1 METNKTTLGGLEER
15 LTALR
20 EETGALGEKNAA
32 NKARDEALKA
42 GNKELNEQ
50 RTALQ
55 AKLRFI
61 EENVSGVALIEL
73 VRFPG
78 ESEEDELRGFQDIV
92 PVEHDGEPDDA
103 AVRGEAVE
111 GEEGPS
117 GPLCFLIINKMEEAK
132 IADEPK
138 IEEVKDEESKTAP
151 PKVSPEDIMM
161 RQKQM
166 EMLASAFKGGK
177 A

>member
-1 METNKTTLGGLEER
+1 
-15 LTALR
+15 
-20 EETGALGEKNAA
+20 
-32 NKARDEALKA
+32 
-42 GNKELNEQ
+42 
-50 RTALQ
+50 
-55 AKLRFI
+55 
-61 EENVSGVALIEL
+61 
-73 VRFPG
+73 
-78 ESEEDELRGFQDIV
+78 
-92 PVEHDGEPDDA
+92 
-103 AVRGEAVE
+103 
-111 GEEGPS
+111 
-117 GPLCFLIINKMEEAK
+117 MEEAK